1 MRVISGTLRGRRL
14 IAPPGMATRPT
25 TDRIRESLFNIL
37 AGSIQDRRVLDL
49 FAGTGALGIEAISRG
64 AASAVFV
71 DQARAALAAIRRNI
85 RDLGLDTR
93 TRIIH
98 WDVRKNLNCLA
109 SDPQAFDLV
118 FMDPPYET
126 HAVAPALRALISSG
140 AMAPDSR
147 VIIEHSAREPVHHP
161 MGTLAL
167 VDQRRFGKTLVSF
180 MKPVL

>member
-1 MRVISGTLRGRRL
+1 VRVISGTLRGRRL

-93 TRIIH
+93 PASSIGTSERTSIVWHRTRRLSIWSSWI
-98 WDVRKNLNCLA
+98 
-109 SDPQAFDLV
+109 
-118 FMDPPYET
+118 PP
-126 HAVAPALRALISSG
+126 
-140 AMAPDSR
+140 
-147 VIIEHSAREPVHHP
+147 
-161 MGTLAL
+161 
-167 VDQRRFGKTLVSF
+167 
-180 MKPVL
+180 MKPMPWHLH